1 MNIPFLGWYWW
12 AYRWS
17 FGTCGGNKWRFALVV
32 RWASWRSEPGLWV
45 HFEIGRRL
53 NDEENIFPGVF
64 SILNY
69 HVWITHDAFHS
80 SIAAE
85 ALAGRLA
92 AQREPIVRVSASFA
106 VERSQSWNI
115 WHDVGQVSL
124 RWVKLS
130 WTRVNFVPMR
140 KVSSGIMF
148 ISVYDSF
155 LWKWLFNFLNLFG
168 SDLHSADSFR

>member
-1 MNIPFLGWYWW
+1 
-12 AYRWS
+12 
-17 FGTCGGNKWRFALVV
+17 
-32 RWASWRSEPGLWV
+32 
-45 HFEIGRRL
+45 L

-106 VERSQSWNI
+106 VERSQS
-115 WHDVGQVSL
+115 
-124 RWVKLS
+124 
-130 WTRVNFVPMR
+130 
-140 KVSSGIMF
+140 
-148 ISVYDSF
+148 
-155 LWKWLFNFLNLFG
+155 
-168 SDLHSADSFR
+168 